1 MIHKYRRTILLLF
14 IFISMCCTGFYYVI
28 FWRQLHVPPGYILRV
43 RPGDTSR
50 DIAGQLSEKKVL
62 NYQLP
67 FIIYARLRQQDRHMQ
82 AGEYALPQSL
92 TINQLVALIHAGRV
106 IRYAIRFQEGV
117 TFRQMLAQLAADSKI
132 TRLTADRSSVW
143 VMQHLG
149 YAYQSAPGR
158 FFPDTY
164 YFYRGDSDL
173 KILGIAY
180 TKMQSILQQQWA
192 QRAAGLPYVTPYQ
205 ALIMAS
211 MIESEAAVASER
223 SIIASVLLNRLR
235 KGMRLQVDTTVLY
248 GLHKPFGSRLARS
261 DLSIMTPY
269 NTYMRAGLP
278 PTPIGMPS
286 QASIHA
292 ALHPAHTSYYYY
304 VAKPNR
310 EHKFSVTY
318 AEHKAAIAKYLLQ
331 SAT

>member
-1 MIHKYRRTILLLF
+1 MIHKYRRIILLLF
-14 IFISMCCTGFYYVI
+14 IFISICFTGFYYAI
-28 FWRQLHVPPGYILRV
+28 FLRQLHVPPGYILRV

-50 DIAGQLSEKKVL
+50 DIANLLFRQKVL

-67 FIIYARLRQQDRHMQ
+67 FIVYARLQQQDRHMQ
-82 AGEYALPQSL
+82 VGEYALPEGL

-117 TFRQMLAQLAADSKI
+117 TFKQMLAQLAGDSKI
-132 TRLTADRSSVW
+132 THLTADKNPVW
-143 VMQHLG
+143 VMQQLG
-149 YAYQSAPGR
+149 YAHQLAPGR

-173 KILGIAY
+173 KILGVAY
-180 TKMQSILQQQWA
+180 TKMRSILQQQWSSS
-192 QRAAGLPYVTPYQ
+192 AAGLPYTTPYQ

-223 SIIASVLLNRLR
+223 PIIASVLLNRLR
-235 KGMRLQVDTTVLY
+235 KGMRLQVDPTVLY

-261 DLSIMTPY
+261 DLSMMTPY